1 LFAELVDRSN
11 EKFYGHHLRAL
22 PDYNICSIRFS
33 VNAYAFLFA
42 LLLPPPGIYE
52 TRKKS
57 GTEARRKRSETRDG
71 NLLKLQQGFSYSA
84 SSIVEN

>member
-11 EKFYGHHLRAL
+11 ENFYGHHLRAL

-33 VNAYAFLFA
+33 VNPYAFLFA

-52 TRKKS
+52 TRKK
-57 GTEARRKRSETRDG
+57 AAAALIVKDLKRAEEIRLS
-71 NLLKLQQGFSYSA
+71 FSF
-84 SSIVEN
+84 SITSILEN